1 MSPPCCEATLL
12 DARDALETCSILDES
27 SKKACYAQFGCDGQR
42 VERYF
47 NAVEHLENAWQQE
60 EEETD
65 DDEYVDHSKSD
76 WPWQVFH

>member
-1 MSPPCCEATLL
+1 ML
-12 DARDALETCSILDES
+12 DLARPGQQVDRAHSAYFVWAIHGASIVALIRRLPLHV
-27 SKKACYAQFGCDGQR
+27 FDGH
-42 VERYF
+42 
-47 NAVEHLENAWQQE
+47 AE